1 MKKMIETIDTWLPPI
16 VAVALGSFIMITMLS
31 AI

>member
-1 MKKMIETIDTWLPPI
+1 MKKMLETIDTWLPPI
-16 VAVALGSFIMITMLS
+16 VAIGLGSFIMITMLS